1 VSGIRVRGLIKAF
14 EGGVRAVNEVSFD
27 VPDGQLVTLL
37 GPSGCGKTTTLRLLA
52 GFESPDDGEIAFGD
66 HVVTSAQKGIFE
78 PPERRGA
85 GMVFQSYAIW
95 PHMTVFENVAY
106 PLSIRNT
113 PKAEIRT
120 RVLEALEM
128 LGLSGFENRPAT
140 KLSGGQQQ
148 RVAIARALVGNPGI
162 LLLDEPL
169 SNLDAKL
176 RAQMRVELLQLQ
188 KRLKVTTVYVT
199 HDQTEA
205 MVLSDMVLVLKDGVV
220 QQSGGARE
228 IFKWP
233 VNRFVADFVGFTN
246 FISAHIVNHGSEL
259 STVRVANDGPE
270 LKLASAGNLAAT
282 EEAVIATRPTAIH
295 LRSLNNGDTAA
306 MTGTVLSQ
314 AYLGDVIE
322 VHVQVGDTRVIAH
335 VPEPTSGPSD
345 GVPQVGEAVEVTIDS
360 TNAILV
366 RA

>member
-1 VSGIRVRGLIKAF
+1 VAGIRVRGLVKSF
-14 EGGVRAVNEVSFD
+14 ESGGVRAVNDLSFD
-27 VPDGQLVTLL
+27 VADGELVTLL

-66 HVVTSAQKGIFE
+66 RVVTSAEQGIFQ
-78 PPERRGA
+78 PPEKRDA

-106 PLSIRNT
+106 PLTIKST
-113 PKAEIRT
+113 PKAEIRQ
-120 RVLEALEM
+120 RVGEALDM
-128 LGLSGFENRPAT
+128 LSLRGYENRPAT

-176 RAQMRVELLQLQ
+176 RSQMRVELLQLQ
-188 KRLKVTTVYVT
+188 RRLKVTTVYVT

-205 MVLSDMVLVLKDGVV
+205 MVLSDTVLVMKDGVV
-220 QQSGGARE
+220 QQNAGPRE
-228 IFKWP
+228 IFTKP

-246 FISAHIVNHGSEL
+246 FMPATIFSRDGEQC
-259 STVRVANDGPE
+259 TVRVDEQGPPITVTV
-270 LKLASAGNLAAT
+270 AAD
-282 EEAVIATRPTAIH
+282 EGDDLVLATRPGAINLRTDDNGTADG
-295 LRSLNNGDTAA
+295 LRGRILTE
-306 MTGTVLSQ
+306 

-322 VHVQVGDTRVIAH
+322 YRVQVNDWSVTAHVSDTRVAGTNGHPH
-335 VPEPTSGPSD
+335 VGD
-345 GVPQVGEAVEVTIDS
+345 AVCVGIDES
-360 TNAILV
+360 QAILV